1 MLGAFFMEGGIGGE
15 DEEVVHIDDKPSLG
29 NHVAEGIIHESLED
43 GGGVSESEEHDR
55 RFEQSF
61 VGDEGH
67 LPLVTILDPYIVVS
81 PMNVELGENFGIL

>member
-55 RFEQSF
+55 RFKQPLM
-61 VGDEGH
+61 GDEGC
-67 LPLVTILDPYIVVS
+67 LPLVTILNSYIVVPPS
-81 PMNVELGENFGIL
+81 NIKFGEIFGVA